1 MTVELTHD
9 SAAPVL
15 HDVERTVVEDNDAH
29 KLQALGHQQEL
40 RRNFSTYSIAAT
52 GFVNGNA
59 WSAVGGSI
67 LVAIYNGG
75 AAGVLYELIVVSLA
89 YAFITAS
96 LAELSSSI
104 PSSGGVYH
112 WATVVAGPKYGR
124 VIGFY
129 AGWFNFL
136 AWVFAISSTCAIL
149 GNALVQM
156 YLVRHPEVEWKA
168 WMVFIAFQLLNW
180 MGCLIVYCGNR
191 FLPVLNF
198 IGSFAV
204 VSGVFV
210 SIVVLAVMPKAHA
223 SSDFVWRT
231 FVNGTGWSNRG
242 LIFVMGLLNGAPS
255 PMIALSYAIAD
266 LNSILSIQS
275 SFPLIAIYLQAT
287 GSNAGAIG
295 LTFIVFLAYFVA
307 LPDNFIASGRTF
319 WALSRDNATPF
330 SSYFAHVSKRWQN
343 PVRANMF
350 CALVTTAV
358 GCIYVGNTTAF
369 NAFVGS
375 FVVLT
380 TISYG
385 ITIAAHLATGWKF
398 VLPGPFH
405 LGRWG
410 WGINLLALGYIV
422 VSDVIF
428 CFPFVQPVDAANMN
442 YVSVIVGGFTTFV
455 TVWWFLRARQNY
467 EGPIIEGQDQEE
479 SSTPLSESKEESG
492 ADKS

>member
-1 MTVELTHD
+1 
-9 SAAPVL
+9 
-15 HDVERTVVEDNDAH
+15 
-29 KLQALGHQQEL
+29 
-40 RRNFSTYSIAAT
+40 
-52 GFVNGNA
+52 
-59 WSAVGGSI
+59 
-67 LVAIYNGG
+67 
-75 AAGVLYELIVVSLA
+75 
-89 YAFITAS
+89 
-96 LAELSSSI
+96 
-104 PSSGGVYH
+104 
-112 WATVVAGPKYGR
+112 
-124 VIGFY
+124 
-129 AGWFNFL
+129 
-136 AWVFAISSTCAIL
+136 
-149 GNALVQM
+149 
-156 YLVRHPEVEWKA
+156 
-168 WMVFIAFQLLNW
+168 
-180 MGCLIVYCGNR
+180 
-191 FLPVLNF
+191 
-198 IGSFAV
+198 
-204 VSGVFV
+204 
-210 SIVVLAVMPKAHA
+210 
-223 SSDFVWRT
+223 
-231 FVNGTGWSNRG
+231 
-242 LIFVMGLLNGAPS
+242 
-255 PMIALSYAIAD
+255 MIALSYAIAD

-467 EGPIIEGQDQEE
+467 EGPVSCI
-479 SSTPLSESKEESG
+479 LSIRTVTRRWKC
-492 ADKS
+492 